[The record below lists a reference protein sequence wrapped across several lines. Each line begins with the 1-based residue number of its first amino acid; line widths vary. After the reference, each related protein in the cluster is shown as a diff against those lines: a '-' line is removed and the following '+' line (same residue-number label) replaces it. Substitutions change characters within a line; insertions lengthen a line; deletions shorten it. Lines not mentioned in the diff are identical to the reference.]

1 MAKKNKAEVLVN
13 GKVYTIS
20 GYESTEYLQ
29 RVATYL
35 NKMEEQIQQTDNY
48 NLLSQDEKQILKNM
62 NLADLYFKADDA
74 REELAEQAEQK
85 DKEIYSLKHDLID
98 AKMEK
103 DKLVKQIEEL
113 QARLLQEQKSRNR
126 VAKAAYGRRLYKP
139 EQRL

>member
-103 DKLVKQIEEL
+103 DRLVKQIEEL

-126 VAKAAYGRRLYKP
+126 VSKAAYGRRLYKP

>member
-85 DKEIYSLKHDLID
+85 DKEIYSLKHDL
-98 AKMEK
+98 EK
-103 DKLVKQIEEL
+103 DRLVKQIEEL

>member
-74 REELAEQAEQK
+74 REELSGRAEGQR
-85 DKEIYSLKHDLID
+85 DLQS
-98 AKMEK
+98 ET
-103 DKLVKQIEEL
+103 
-113 QARLLQEQKSRNR
+113 
-126 VAKAAYGRRLYKP
+126 
-139 EQRL
+139 